1 MVPRL
6 TGRSVARL
14 VEHFLPHL
22 NSGRVDLRRKA
33 AREGIMNSTFIS
45 TTDTDQDDT
54 DENRR
59 LMAELS
65 IAPAGRYYAYAGYR
79 YERLADAVA
88 YAQLIRA
95 RQSER
100 T

>member
-1 MVPRL
+1 
-6 TGRSVARL
+6 
-14 VEHFLPHL
+14 
-22 NSGRVDLRRKA
+22 
-33 AREGIMNSTFIS
+33 MNSTFIS
-45 TTDTDQDDT
+45 TTDTDQEDT
-54 DENRR
+54 AENRR

-65 IAPAGRYYAYAGYR
+65 IAPAGRDYAYAGDR